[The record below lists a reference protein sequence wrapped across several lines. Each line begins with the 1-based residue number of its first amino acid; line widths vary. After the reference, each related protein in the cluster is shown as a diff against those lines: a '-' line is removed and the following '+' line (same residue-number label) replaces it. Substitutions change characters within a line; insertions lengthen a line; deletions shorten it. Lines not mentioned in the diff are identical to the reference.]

1 MTDRRNN
8 CLKSVFPNIEAELK
22 ARDMNYRELAPVIGV
37 SELAAYRRMAGI
49 TKWSLPEAIKL
60 SWFFNGADITQL
72 FVENEGS

>member
-1 MTDRRNN
+1 M
-8 CLKSVFPNIEAELK
+8 KSVFPNIEAELK